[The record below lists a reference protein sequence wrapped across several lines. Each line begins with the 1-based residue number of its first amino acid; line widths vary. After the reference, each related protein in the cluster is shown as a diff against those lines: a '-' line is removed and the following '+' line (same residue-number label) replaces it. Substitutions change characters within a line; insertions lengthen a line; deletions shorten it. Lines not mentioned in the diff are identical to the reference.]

1 MAAVQNMA
9 RAARP
14 PASVR
19 GMTELKREAFD
30 TIVSAPSFEVDA
42 RHVASVM
49 EQLRKYLLKLPNFK
63 AVQDG
68 SDGTR
73 KRFHLDPA
81 KVSTL
86 EDMDEKARAALS
98 EAGVSTLIER
108 GVSLSYDNWTT
119 EDVLRAVIGQ
129 PDASGYSVIGHV
141 LHLNLRDHLQP
152 YKKLIG
158 QVYLDKVKN
167 VRCVVSKVNIIEST
181 FRNFRMEL
189 LAGEQDT
196 KVLVKQNGA
205 RFEFDFADVYWNPR
219 LCTEHSRVIEQLR
232 HGDVLYDVFAGV
244 GPFAIPAARKGCVVF
259 ANDLNPHSFTWL
271 NHNVKLNKVGD
282 RVTTYNLD
290 GREFIK
296 AVIGANLAGHLTDGK
311 RVHVCMNLPA
321 LATEFLDA
329 FVGLLGSGT
338 DDAEEKTMEGG
349 SVRVHCYCFVKG
361 EEGVAGA
368 KRKAE
373 EGLKRPMDKDVQVSF
388 VRNVAPNKDM
398 MRVSFDLSLDVL
410 RGNECPTPAKRCKVE
425 EEEGGSAETLAA
437 VSGVE

>member
-1 MAAVQNMA
+1 M
-9 RAARP
+9 
-14 PASVR
+14 
-19 GMTELKREAFD
+19 L
-30 TIVSAPSFEVDA
+30 
-42 RHVASVM
+42 
-49 EQLRKYLLKLPNFK
+49 
-63 AVQDG
+63 
-68 SDGTR
+68 
-73 KRFHLDPA
+73 
-81 KVSTL
+81 
-86 EDMDEKARAALS
+86 
-98 EAGVSTLIER
+98 
-108 GVSLSYDNWTT
+108 
-119 EDVLRAVIGQ
+119 
-129 PDASGYSVIGHV
+129 
-141 LHLNLRDHLQP
+141 
-152 YKKLIG
+152 

-232 HGDVLYDVFAGV
+232 SGDVLYDVFAGV
-244 GPFAIPAARKGCVVF
+244 GPFAIPAARKGCAVF
-259 ANDLNPHSFTWL
+259 ANDLNPHSFAWL
-271 NHNVKLNKVGD
+271 NHNVKLNKVTN

-290 GREFIK
+290 GREFIRE
-296 AVIGANLAGHLTDGK
+296 VIV
-311 RVHVCMNLPA
+311 R
-321 LATEFLDA
+321 
-329 FVGLLGSGT
+329 T
-338 DDAEEKTMEGG
+338 DDLEKKSEEG

-410 RGNECPTPAKRCKVE
+410 RGVECQPPVKRCKVE
-425 EEEGGSAETLAA
+425 GEEGGGEASVT

>member
-1 MAAVQNMA
+1 
-9 RAARP
+9 
-14 PASVR
+14 
-19 GMTELKREAFD
+19 MTELKREAFD

-42 RHVASVM
+42 RHVAAVM
-49 EQLRKYLLKLPNFK
+49 EQMRKYLLKLPNFK

-68 SDGTR
+68 SDGNR

-86 EDMDEKARAALS
+86 EDLDEKARAALS
-98 EAGVSTLIER
+98 EAGVSTLSER

-119 EDVLRAVIGQ
+119 EDILRAVIGQ

-232 HGDVLYDVFAGV
+232 SGDVLYDVFAGV
-244 GPFAIPAARKGCVVF
+244 GPFAIPAARKGCAVF
-259 ANDLNPHSFTWL
+259 ANDLNPHSFAWL
-271 NHNVKLNKVGD
+271 NHNVKLNKVAD
-282 RVTTYNLD
+282 KVTTYNLD

-296 AVIGANLAGHLTDGK
+296 EVIGGNLGAHLTEGK

-329 FVGLLGSGT
+329 FVGLLGSAT
-338 DDAEEKTMEGG
+338 DDLEKKSEEGC
-349 SVRVHCYCFVKG
+349 VRVHCYCFVKG

-410 RGNECPTPAKRCKVE
+410 RGVECQPPAKRCKVVE
-425 EEEGGSAETLAA
+425 GEEGSGEASVT